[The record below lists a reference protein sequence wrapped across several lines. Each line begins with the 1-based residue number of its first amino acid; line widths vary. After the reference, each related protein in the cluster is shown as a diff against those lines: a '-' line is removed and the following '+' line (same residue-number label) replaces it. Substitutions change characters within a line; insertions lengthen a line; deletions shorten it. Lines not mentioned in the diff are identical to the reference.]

1 MLRLMFIYNND
12 KECLILLAFEYLVL
26 HSNIDSNVRISPS
39 IASTIKDVEA
49 TGEDVTALNEQ
60 LLESLRL
67 INYEKD
73 YVQK

>member
-1 MLRLMFIYNND
+1 MFIYNND

-26 HSNIDSNVRISPS
+26 HSNIHSNVLISPS
-39 IASTIKDVEA
+39 IDSTIKDIEA